1 MFFSEGNTLNRR
13 SNAAPIAANGSGL
26 FWVNTNGWSE
36 TCCVQ
41 RSDCQPMSPPS
52 WGCTT
57 TAGLHFPP
65 WPTDISAHAA
75 FAPLPYWIWIAPC
88 SICISGWIADWRV
101 SVPCRRKREVR
112 KSIGRCLSP
121 MQPREQTTLIQSS
134 SLHQCNIC
142 TNINSTMELK

>member
-1 MFFSEGNTLNRR
+1 
-13 SNAAPIAANGSGL
+13 
-26 FWVNTNGWSE
+26 
-36 TCCVQ
+36 
-41 RSDCQPMSPPS
+41 MSPPS

-112 KSIGRCLSP
+112 KSIGRRLSP

-142 TNINSTMELK
+142 TNINSTMELKQKRAYEGTKNSQENRTASIQNLSKRLILFRLEKRRLKEQTHDKGL

>member
-1 MFFSEGNTLNRR
+1 
-13 SNAAPIAANGSGL
+13 
-26 FWVNTNGWSE
+26 
-36 TCCVQ
+36 
-41 RSDCQPMSPPS
+41 MSPPS

-142 TNINSTMELK
+142 TNINSTMELKQKRAYKDTKNSQENRTASIQNLSKRLILFRLEKRRLKEQTHDKGL

>member
-1 MFFSEGNTLNRR
+1 
-13 SNAAPIAANGSGL
+13 
-26 FWVNTNGWSE
+26 
-36 TCCVQ
+36 
-41 RSDCQPMSPPS
+41 MSPPS

-57 TAGLHFPP
+57 TAGLHFPL

-112 KSIGRCLSP
+112 KSIGRRLSP

-142 TNINSTMELK
+142 TNINSTMELKQKRAYKGAKNSQENRTASIQNLSKRLILFRLEKRRLKEQTHDKGL